1 MRLSSLSLPFWCV
14 SVLTL
19 AGCAVGPNYQRPAVN
34 APTGFRDATNQVSTN
49 SFADLPWWGVF
60 KDPLLQDLIRV
71 ALTNSYDLR
80 ITLTRVDQA
89 RAIQAQARSQL
100 LPQVGYGGEANRGKN
115 EYLGLPVPNGGQ
127 TMNSFLAGF
136 GAVWEIDLWGR
147 VRRMNEAARA
157 NFMATQEGRRAVMI
171 SVVSGVAWAY
181 FELLELDEQLLIAQ
195 RTKDSYERTL
205 KLFSD
210 QHAGGLASK
219 LEVSRAELA
228 LRTVTATVPEIERQI
243 ALKENEINTLL
254 GRNPG
259 PIARTSTLLA
269 QEMPVEIPVGLPSTL
284 LERRPDVRAAE
295 QQVRV
300 ANAEIGV
307 AIGDFFPRIGL
318 TTFYGGTSTDL
329 DKLLKSEANIWSAA
343 ATAAGP
349 LFTGGRLT
357 GRYRQTKAAFEQ
369 ATLSYQQTALS
380 AFREVSDALIS
391 HGRYEDERVEQS
403 QAVGAGR
410 EAVEL
415 ATVRYKEGKASYYE
429 VLEAQQQLFP
439 AENTLSRIEAARR
452 LAVIQLYKALG
463 GGWSLKDSEWSG
475 ASAQTSSSRSPGSA
489 GK

>member
-1 MRLSSLSLPFWCV
+1 MQSSFLKLSLVCA
-14 SVLTL
+14 LTL
-19 AGCAVGPNYQRPAVN
+19 GGCAVGPNYKRPAVD
-34 APTGFRDATNQVSTN
+34 APTGFRGATNDLSTN
-49 SFADLPWWGVF
+49 SLADLPWWSVF
-60 KDPLLQDLIRV
+60 KDPVLQDLV
-71 ALTNSYDLR
+71 QLALTNNYDLR
-80 ITLTRVDQA
+80 ITLTRIDQA

-100 LPQVGYGGEANRGKN
+100 MPQVGYGGEANRGKN
-115 EYLGLPVPNGGQ
+115 EYLGLPTPNGGH
-127 TMNSFLAGF
+127 TMNSYLAGF

-157 NFMATQEGRRAVMI
+157 NFMASQEGRRAVMVSLI
-171 SVVSGVAWAY
+171 SGVAAAY
-181 FELLELDEQLLIAQ
+181 FELLELDDQLAIAQ
-195 RTKDSYERTL
+195 RTRDSYERTL

-210 QHAGGLASK
+210 QHAGGLASR

-228 LRTVTATVPEIERQI
+228 LRTVTATIPEIERQI
-243 ALKENEINTLL
+243 SLKENEINTIL

-259 PIARTSTLLA
+259 PVTRTSTLLA
-269 QEMPVEIPVGLPSTL
+269 QDMPVEIPVGLPSSL

-329 DKLLKSEANIWSAA
+329 DKLLKNEANIWSAA

-349 LFTGGRLT
+349 VFTGGRLT
-357 GRYRQTKAAFEQ
+357 GRYRQTKAAWEE
-369 ATLSYQQTALS
+369 ARLRYQQTALT

-391 HGRYEDERVEQS
+391 RRGFEDGRVEQA

-410 EAVEL
+410 QAVEL
-415 ATVRYKEGKASYYE
+415 ATTRYKEGKASYYE

-439 AENTLSRIEAARR
+439 AENTLSRIEVGRR
-452 LAVIQLYKALG
+452 LAVVQLYKALG
-463 GGWSLKDSEWSG
+463 GGWSLNDSEWSG
-475 ASAQTSSSRSPGSA
+475 ASAPTSPSRNVRG
-489 GK
+489 GGQ

>member
-1 MRLSSLSLPFWCV
+1 MRPLHFNKVILFATAISF
-14 SVLTL
+14 
-19 AGCAVGPNYQRPAVN
+19 AGCAVGPNYKRPAVN
-34 APTGFRDATNQVSTN
+34 APTGFRGAAYDISTN
-49 SFADLPWWGVF
+49 SLADLPWWSVF
-60 KDPLLQDLIRV
+60 KDPVLQDLVHV
-71 ALTNSYDLR
+71 ALTNNYDLR

-89 RAIQAQARSQL
+89 RAIQAQARSQF

-136 GAVWEIDLWGR
+136 GAAWEIDLWGR

-157 NFMATQEGRRAVMI
+157 NFMATQEGRRAVMV
-171 SVVSGVAWAY
+171 SLVSGVAAAY
-181 FELLELDEQLLIAQ
+181 LELLELDEQLVIAK
-195 RTKDSYERTL
+195 RTRDSYERTL
-205 KLFSD
+205 ILFSD
-210 QHAGGLASK
+210 QHVGGLASK

-243 ALKENEINTLL
+243 ALNENAINALL

-259 PIARTSTLLA
+259 PVPRTSTLLA
-269 QEMPVEIPVGLPSTL
+269 QQMPVEIPVGLPSRL
-284 LERRPDVRAAE
+284 LERRPDVCAAE
-295 QQVRV
+295 QQVRA

-349 LFTGGRLT
+349 VFTGGRLT
-357 GRYRQTKAAFEQ
+357 GRYRQTKAAWEE
-369 ATLSYQQTALS
+369 AKLRYQQTALT

-391 HGRYEDERVEQS
+391 HRRFEEERAEQT

-415 ATVRYKEGKASYYE
+415 ATTRYKEGKASYYE

-439 AENTLSRIEAARR
+439 AENTLSRIEVARR
-452 LAVIQLYKALG
+452 LAVVQLYRALG
-463 GGWSLKDSEWSG
+463 GGWENLEP
-475 ASAQTSSSRSPGSA
+475 SARAQAQIAPPA
-489 GK
+489 K